1 MPTAEEIRARVK
13 DQISE
18 DKKPKLETKKP
29 NADVKTTEPETKKTV
44 VEKPQVVKLDPK
56 KVIGEVHVKLF
67 EDGRF
72 EFAFSGNVKGFEIE
86 RVKAKIK
93 KQYRLWQNTFIKKD
107 KEKENDR
114 RK

>member
-1 MPTAEEIRARVK
+1 MPTAEEVRARVK

-29 NADVKTTEPETKKTV
+29 NADNKPALQK
-44 VEKPQVVKLDPK
+44 KPQVVKIDPK
-56 KVIGEVHVKLF
+56 KVIGEVQVKLF

-72 EFAFSGNVKGFEIE
+72 EFAFSGSMKGFEIE

-93 KQYRLWQNTFIKKD
+93 KQYRLWKQSFIKKD
-107 KEKENDR
+107 KEKENGR
-114 RK
+114 IK